1 MSSFPF
7 TRWSAVVLAGLVLL
21 SIGGCATVLSE
32 ADAETYILEG
42 SRLWAESVATGRTED
57 LERIIAE
64 DFVGTDPQGRRYDKA
79 KMLENTRE
87 APRFFASNKIGP
99 VKVSFFGDTAVA
111 QGEETWTR
119 HRGEPLTGR
128 FVWTDTW
135 KRRNGRWQI
144 IAAQDMIAKL
154 P

>member
-1 MSSFPF
+1 MRTLSH
-7 TRWSAVVLAGLVLL
+7 VLARALVVACISSLL
-21 SIGGCATVLSE
+21 HGCATTQSE
-32 ADAETYILEG
+32 VDVEKYIQDG
-42 SRLWAESVATGRTED
+42 SRQWAESVVTGKTKD
-57 LERIIAE
+57 LERIIAD

-87 APRFFASNKIGP
+87 APKYFASNKIGL
-99 VKVSFFGDTAVA
+99 VKVRFFGSTAIA

-119 HRGEPLTGR
+119 HRGDPISGR

-135 KRRNGRWQI
+135 MKRDGKWQI
-144 IAAQDMIAKL
+144 IAAQDMTARL

>member
-1 MSSFPF
+1 MHALSNAL
-7 TRWSAVVLAGLVLL
+7 TRLFLLAFVTPLL
-21 SIGGCATVLSE
+21 HGCATLVSE
-32 ADAETYILEG
+32 AVVEKYIQAG
-42 SRLWAESVATGRTED
+42 ARQWAESVATGRTED
-57 LERIIAE
+57 LERIIAD

-87 APRFFASNKIGP
+87 APKYFASNQIGP
-99 VKVSFFGDTAVA
+99 VMVTFFGNTAVA

-119 HRGEPLTGR
+119 HRGDPISGR

-135 KRRNGRWQI
+135 MKRNGKWQI
-144 IAAQDMIAKL
+144 IAAQDMTAKL

>member
-1 MSSFPF
+1 MHALSNALS
-7 TRWSAVVLAGLVLL
+7 RLLLLVFVAPLL
-21 SIGGCATVLSE
+21 HGCATLESE
-32 ADAETYILEG
+32 VDVEKYIQAG
-42 SRLWAESVATGRTED
+42 SRQWAESVATGRTED

-64 DFVGTDPQGRRYDKA
+64 DFVGTDPQGRRYGKA

-87 APRFFASNKIGP
+87 APKYFASNIIGP
-99 VKVSFFGDTAVA
+99 VKVTFFGNTAVA

-119 HRGEPLTGR
+119 HRGDPITGR

-135 KRRNGRWQI
+135 MYRNGKWQI
-144 IAAQDMIAKL
+144 IAAQDMTAKL

>member
-1 MSSFPF
+1 MISI
-7 TRWSAVVLAGLVLL
+7 RLAYGSAVLVSGTILL
-21 SIGGCATVLSE
+21 LMGCVTPPSA
-32 ADAETYILEG
+32 ADTEKYILDG
-42 SRLWAESVATGRTED
+42 SRQWAESVSTGRTED

-64 DFVGTDPQGRRYDKA
+64 DFVGTDPQGRRYNKA

-87 APRFFASNKIGP
+87 APKYFASNKIGP
-99 VKVSFFGDTAVA
+99 VTVYFFGDTAVA

-119 HRGEPLTGR
+119 HRGDPITGR

-135 KRRNGRWQI
+135 MKRNGKWQI
-144 IAAQDMIAKL
+144 IAAQDMNAKI